1 MKKRRPANAAFVL
14 VLFAGCATTTTTY
27 YRNALHPEYGQV
39 QYDRDVYECRREN
52 TGPVTSSYAYGYA
65 RVAGSDSRLE
75 VNEEMARQCLAA
87 RGWRAV
93 SAPAAQSDA
102 QSYTVS
108 APAAQRDAQGYTMF
122 CGVGWQGNVPN
133 DPQTTCLM
141 KPMRLDEAEPSRSWQ
156 LVKHYTSMELCE
168 DARRRSLATAPD
180 AFARGVRCV
189 YANDPRLR

>member
-1 MKKRRPANAAFVL
+1 MKKRCSANAVFVL
-14 VLFAGCATTTTTY
+14 VLLAGCSTTTY

-87 RGWRAV
+87 RGWREA
-93 SAPAAQSDA
+93 SAPA
-102 QSYTVS
+102 
-108 APAAQRDAQGYTMF
+108 PAAPSKAAPPSTTLL
-122 CGVGWQGNVPN
+122 CGDRWEGNVPVRR
-133 DPQTTCLM
+133 QTTCLM
-141 KPMRLDEAEPSRSWQ
+141 VPPTGDALEVTRKWTPVM
-156 LVKHYTSMELCE
+156 HYGNMELCE
-168 DARRRSLATAPD
+168 TERARFIVSSSDAARRAA
-180 AFARGVRCV
+180 RCV

>member
-1 MKKRRPANAAFVL
+1 MRGPDDKNLTPPPEPKRRLPIAACVL
-14 VLFAGCATTTTTY
+14 VLFAGCGTTTTY
-27 YRNALHPEYGQV
+27 YRNTLHPEYGQV

-93 SAPAAQSDA
+93 SAPAVQSDLT
-102 QSYTVS
+102 S
-108 APAAQRDAQGYTMF
+108 YTMF
-122 CGVGWQGNVPN
+122 CGAGWKGNVPN

-141 KPMRLDEAEPSRSWQ
+141 KSMSLDEAEPSRSWQ
-156 LVKHYTSMELCE
+156 LVKYYTSMELCE

-180 AFARGVRCV
+180 VFARGVRCV